1 MKTEIKS
8 IIMVKVNC
16 QNVLQ
21 YNRLARVLILLFA
34 CVISL
39 SSCSKEE
46 EIITRWRN

>member
-1 MKTEIKS
+1 MIYRNKSIFLKTEIKS

-39 SSCSKEE
+39 SEP
-46 EIITRWRN
+46 